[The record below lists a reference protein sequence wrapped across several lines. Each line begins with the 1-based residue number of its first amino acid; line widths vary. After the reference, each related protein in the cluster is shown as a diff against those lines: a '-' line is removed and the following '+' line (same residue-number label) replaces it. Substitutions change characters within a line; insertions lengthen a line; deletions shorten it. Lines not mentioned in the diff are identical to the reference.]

1 MHAATVQRRVT
12 TSTGQDPGR
21 ELLQT
26 RLALFGR
33 VGALLS
39 LIYLVL
45 VNLFHPAPRTLD
57 TYLCSANATV
67 LGVTTTM
74 GLIWLLTRSA
84 PRFEPQLRAVDAMGT
99 VMVCILT
106 ALYGWISTNAEGSTY
121 AGLLATTNV
130 LTFRAAV
137 IPSSARR
144 TLGVGI
150 AGAAP
155 AITLALA
162 QRLLPELQGQGTDN
176 IGYVLAWC
184 AVGVVISSVVS
195 GVIFGL
201 QQRAR
206 RAERLGQYELLER
219 IGAGAMGEVFRARHA
234 MLRRPTAIK
243 LLAPKIAGAAN
254 ILRFEREVQHT
265 AALTHP
271 NTIAI
276 YDYGRTPDGLFYY
289 AMEFLDGTDLQRL
302 VERQGP
308 QRPAR
313 VIHILRQICGSL
325 AEAHDAGLVHRDVK
339 PANVFL
345 CHRGGIE
352 DVVKVLDFGLVRRV
366 DDEKEVHLAG
376 TPVYMAPEV
385 IRDPGTV
392 SPLADL
398 YAVGALGYF
407 LLSGLVPIDGP
418 SVRVIL
424 SRVLGDDPEP
434 PSARIDH
441 DLPEDLEA
449 VIMACLDKAPAGR
462 PRSARAMERAL
473 AGCHDAQAPQPAP
486 QPATLGSAPSATPR
500 TAEATMGFDDS

>member
-1 MHAATVQRRVT
+1 MHNATVQRRVT

-21 ELLQT
+21 ELLQA

-33 VGALLS
+33 VGALLG
-39 LIYLVL
+39 LVYLVL
-45 VNLFHPAPRTLD
+45 VNLFHPGPRTLQ

-67 LGVTTTM
+67 LGVSAALGM
-74 GLIWLLTRSA
+74 IWLLTRGA
-84 PRFEPQLRAVDAMGT
+84 PRFEPQLRAVDATGT

-106 ALYGWISTNAEGSTY
+106 ALYGWISSDAAGSTY

-137 IPSSARR
+137 VPSAARR
-144 TLGVGI
+144 TLWVGI
-150 AGAAP
+150 AAATP
-155 AITLALA
+155 AVALALS
-162 QRLLPELQGQGTDN
+162 QRLWPSMVGQGTDH

-184 AVGVVISSVVS
+184 AIGVVISSVVS

-243 LLAPKIAGAAN
+243 LLQPKIAGTAN
-254 ILRFEREVQHT
+254 IQRFEREVQHT

-302 VERQGP
+302 VEREGP
-308 QRPAR
+308 QSPQRT
-313 VIHILRQICGSL
+313 IHILRQICGSL

-339 PANVFL
+339 PANVIL
-345 CHRGGIE
+345 CRRGGVD

-392 SPLADL
+392 SALADI
-398 YAVGALGYF
+398 YAVGALGYY

-434 PSARIDH
+434 PSARIGI

-449 VIMACLDKAPAGR
+449 VIMSCLAKDPGDR
-462 PRSARAMERAL
+462 PLSAHALGLAL
-473 AGCHDAQAPQPAP
+473 AGCQDATRPQPAP
-486 QPATLGSAPSATPR
+486 APASDGPRPVPRADPTLSL
-500 TAEATMGFDDS
+500 DDA